1 MTDFT
6 PSDQAA
12 RDAALDPQSNF
23 IVQAPAGSGK
33 TGLLTQ
39 RFLRLL
45 ACVEE
50 PEEVV
55 AITFTRKAAAEMRE
69 RILNAMRDARRTET
83 VPGSANEKRTREL
96 ALAALV
102 HDETHGW
109 GLLENPARLRVTTI
123 DAFNAMLTRQLPIRS
138 GLGQPPAITE
148 QALELYRAAVLRL
161 LAGLDRKDAVGEAMR
176 TLLAHL
182 DNRLDELTDLLAAML
197 ARRDLWLR
205 HLEIGGLN
213 RDALEGALAREVEN
227 VLQVLDAEFPLHV
240 RAEIPAIAER
250 CAIHLAAT
258 DRGADDNDW
267 LRDLAQLETSPGSHA
282 SDLSTWQLFA
292 KFLLTT
298 SSELRKPRG
307 LNAKTGFPAASD
319 RGIGA
324 DEKAARDQHKAAM
337 IEVLAALSDRPI
349 AITLL
354 QRVAQ
359 LPAIRYTDA
368 QWKLL
373 DSLNHLLPYAV
384 LALQEIFRD
393 RGEVDFPE
401 LAIRARGALGDM
413 ETPTDLAI
421 RLDHQIRHLLVDE
434 FQDTAHSQIDLLL
447 RLTREWQPGD
457 GRSLFLVGDPMQS
470 IYQFREAEV
479 GHFLAVRDIGL
490 GELDLHPLRLTA
502 NFRSQ
507 ENIVAWVNRAFE
519 EIFPKHDD
527 IAMGAISFEPS
538 QAVKPSLDDAAVHI
552 RAFAQHAK
560 DEEAECVV
568 EQIHAA
574 RGDPDNATTAVLVR
588 GRAHLA
594 RILFLLR
601 KNAIPFRAVELDSL
615 ESVPVVQDLLALT
628 RALVNPVDATALL
641 AVLRAPWCGLD
652 LHELAVLTRNGD
664 NLYRDLHDLQH
675 SESLSVVTSE
685 RLSRV
690 LRVLDD
696 AMDTRGRMPLRE
708 RVETAWYALAAPAVL
723 HEHEDFENARLYFEL
738 LQQLEDAGDLDDVN
752 VFDERLKKLFAVP
765 DPDADDAVQIMTLHK
780 AKGLQF
786 DTVIIPALDQVTG
799 RKDKLLFH
807 WMERPQVDGDAHVLL
822 GPVKSRE
829 DAEGGAIYRFIE
841 RLKEEKE
848 SLERARL
855 LYVGITRAVRHVHLL
870 GKARYASGRG
880 SVSLASPLSGSLLEL
895 LWPLPHVRAA
905 FEALP
910 LPVEKPVHGMPISGD
925 NVLHRLPSGWQPP
938 TPEPGPALNVKRRGT
953 GGSESGQVIY
963 EWAGDRVRHVGT
975 LVHRVLDRMA
985 RDGLENWNVKILQA
999 LPFETQLAALGL
1011 PDIDCAPAAV
1021 EVRHILSRVLA
1032 SKHATWILA
1041 AHDGAMAEWTL
1052 GGIDR
1057 DERVSVSIDRSF
1069 VDADGTR
1076 WIIDYKTS
1084 AHEGGNIEGFLD
1096 DQQRRYRGQLER
1108 YARLVHALEGK
1119 PVKVA
1124 LYFPLQDAFCAW
1136 TPELD

>member
-1 MTDFT
+1 MTDFM

-12 RDAALDPQSNF
+12 RHAALDPLRSF

-45 ACVEE
+45 ACVEQ
-50 PEEVV
+50 PEEIV

-69 RILNAMRDARRTET
+69 RILNAMRDARRNET

-96 ALAALV
+96 ALTALV
-102 HDETHGW
+102 HDKKHGW

-138 GLGQPPAITE
+138 GLGQPPSIAE
-148 QALELYRAAVLRL
+148 QASELYRAAALRL
-161 LAGLDRKDAVGEAMR
+161 LAGLDRKDDVGEAMR
-176 TLLAHL
+176 ALLAHL

-205 HLEIGGLN
+205 HLEIGGLD
-213 RDALEGALAREVEN
+213 RDALESALAREVEN
-227 VLQVLDAEFPLHV
+227 VLQVLDVEFPLHV
-240 RAEIPAIAER
+240 RAEIPVIAER
-250 CAIHLAAT
+250 CAVHLAVA
-258 DRGADDNDW
+258 DRDAVDNDW
-267 LRDLAQLETSPGSHA
+267 LRDLAQLETSPGSRA
-282 SDLSTWQLFA
+282 RDLSAWQLFA

-298 SSELRKPRG
+298 SNELRKPRG
-307 LNAKTGFPAASD
+307 LNAKTGFPSASD
-319 RGIGA
+319 RGIGV
-324 DEKAARDQHKAAM
+324 DEKAARDQHKVAM
-337 IEVLAALSDRPI
+337 SEVLAALADRPVVI
-349 AITLL
+349 ELL

-359 LPAIRYTDA
+359 LPTVRYTDA

-401 LAIRARGALGDM
+401 LAIRAREALGDA
-413 ETPTDLAI
+413 EAPTDLAL

-434 FQDTAHSQIDLLL
+434 FQDTSHSQIDLLL

-457 GRSLFLVGDPMQS
+457 GRRLFLVGDPMQS

-479 GHFLAVRDIGL
+479 GHFLAVRDAGL
-490 GELDLHPLRLTA
+490 GELDLHSLRLTA

-507 ENIVAWVNRAFE
+507 ENIVAWVNNAFA
-519 EIFPKHDD
+519 EIFPERDD

-538 QAVKPSLDDAAVHI
+538 EAVKPALDGAAIHVH
-552 RAFAQHAK
+552 AFAQHAK
-560 DEEAECVV
+560 DEEAGCVV
-568 EQIHAA
+568 EQIRTALA
-574 RGDPDNATTAVLVR
+574 DADNATTAVLVR

-594 RILFLLR
+594 RILPLLR
-601 KNAIPFRAVELDSL
+601 ENAVPFRAVELDSL
-615 ESVPVVQDLLALT
+615 ESAPVVQDLLALT
-628 RALVNPVDATALL
+628 RALVNPVDTTALL

-652 LHELAVLTRNGD
+652 LHELAALARGGD
-664 NLYRDLHDLQH
+664 NLCRDVLDSQH
-675 SESLSVVTSE
+675 LKPLSPATRE
-685 RLSRV
+685 RLSRT

-696 AMDTRGRMPLRE
+696 AMDARGRMPLRE

-723 HEHEDFENARLYFEL
+723 REHEDFENARLYFEL

-752 VFDERLKKLFAVP
+752 VFDERLKKLFTVP
-765 DPDADDAVQIMTLHK
+765 DPDADEAVQVMTLHK

-807 WMERPQVDGDAHVLL
+807 WMERPQADGDAHVLL

-870 GKARYASGRG
+870 GKARYATNRG
-880 SVSLASPLSGSLLEL
+880 GLSLAPPVAGSLLEL

-910 LPVEKPVHGMPISGD
+910 LPVEKPVHGIPVAGD
-925 NVLHRLPSGWQPP
+925 NVLHRLPSGWLPP
-938 TPEPGPALNVKRRGT
+938 APEPGPAVNVKRRGT
-953 GGSESGQVIY
+953 GSESGQIIY

-975 LVHRVLDRMA
+975 LVHRVLERMA
-985 RDGLENWNVKILQA
+985 RDGLENWNAENLQA
-999 LPFETQLAALGL
+999 LPVEAQLAALGL
-1011 PDIDCAPAAV
+1011 PDADCAPAAV
-1021 EVRHILSRVLA
+1021 EVRDILSRVLE

-1041 AHDGAMAEWTL
+1041 PHGGAMTEWAL

-1084 AHEGGNIEGFLD
+1084 THEGGNIEGFLNE
-1096 DQQRRYRGQLER
+1096 QQRRYRGQLER

-1136 TPELD
+1136 TPDLD